1 MRAKFLIAP
10 LPKKTQNQAI
20 SNLLASG
27 SIDNRRI
34 IAWKCSAVKPE
45 KFQELAPMSDQQ
57 FQSVDVK
64 RASEILRRLH
74 QDVVLEKK
82 RVELFDSVA
91 GLSVIISK
99 EELEGLERAL
109 AILSNTN
116 DVREMAEM
124 LKAVARR
131 SNMAESLVDAP
142 AVSFP
147 A

>member
-1 MRAKFLIAP
+1 
-10 LPKKTQNQAI
+10 
-20 SNLLASG
+20 
-27 SIDNRRI
+27 
-34 IAWKCSAVKPE
+34 
-45 KFQELAPMSDQQ
+45 MSDQQ

>member
-1 MRAKFLIAP
+1 
-10 LPKKTQNQAI
+10 
-20 SNLLASG
+20 
-27 SIDNRRI
+27 
-34 IAWKCSAVKPE
+34 VKLE

-57 FQSVDVK
+57 FQSVNIK
-64 RASEILRRLH
+64 QASEILRQLH

-109 AILSNTN
+109 AILSNTH
-116 DVREMAEM
+116 DVQQMAEM
-124 LKAVARR
+124 LKAVARQ
-131 SNMAESLVDAP
+131 SSAAEQRTDAP